1 MESLKEKI
9 YRNAFIISALVSLVF
24 GAVKLVNVLKNAEL
38 PRYLLSVSFEAVV
51 FLSCAVC
58 LIAGTKKSAPFF
70 EKAFGSVC
78 KIVLAYFSVIM
89 PFVHYLNNINRTFLE
104 TELYKSAFCIFCTAS
119 VYMICSFRRHGI
131 YFNASFSES
140 ESYKK
145 CVLQRIGKAGI
156 YVAVC
161 LIVSVSLAFLTI
173 PLALM
178 KWYVYKTI
186 YIYVSSYVLTSLL
199 YFLYSVLEK
208 ESSSLYIGLSRKTVM
223 ALTAVALASAL
234 NKIFTFVRPYVFN
247 GMIRDLLARQIFEYV
262 DIFITVALVI
272 YMIYFVYEY
281 RKINE
286 NRLLAIG
293 CYVFAFAKIANI
305 VICELMATVRYIS
318 MPKIVETPDG
328 YEMLILTTWA
338 EFLISL
344 ICYAVAILGLSLV
357 IISLIKYKMISPL
370 NVISV
375 VVWVLL
381 FVCSI
386 CLDGVLHPNMLAHLK
401 SACELLTLVYFVFV
415 SKEVTAKT
423 PMPLAMNDF

>member
-9 YRNAFIISALVSLVF
+9 YRSAFIISALVSFVF

-38 PRYLLSVSFEAVV
+38 PRYLLSVSFETVV
-51 FLSCAVC
+51 FLSCTVC
-58 LIAGTKKSAPFF
+58 LIAGTKKNVPFF
-70 EKAFGSVC
+70 EKAFGAVC

-119 VYMICSFRRHGI
+119 VYMICSFIRHGI
-131 YFNASFSES
+131 CFNASFSES
-140 ESYKK
+140 QSYKK
-145 CVLQRIGKAGI
+145 CVLKRIGKAGI

-247 GMIRDLLARQIFEYV
+247 GMIRDLFARQIFEYV

-305 VICELMATVRYIS
+305 VICELMETVRYIS

-338 EFLISL
+338 EILISL
-344 ICYAVAILGLSLV
+344 ICYAMAIIGLSLV
-357 IISLIKYKMISPL
+357 IISLIKDKMISPL

-386 CLDGVLHPNMLAHLK
+386 CLDGVFHPNVLAHLK
-401 SACELLTLVYFVFV
+401 SVCELLTLVYFVFAA
-415 SKEVTAKT
+415 KEVTAKT